1 MSTGEGS
8 HWLTASVVAAAR
20 SGEVVPAQALRG
32 TPGFRGLCR
41 ATRDRTAS
49 GALDGSG
56 SMWAEGKEGWC
67 NEL

>member
-8 HWLTASVVAAAR
+8 HWLTASVVAAAQ

-32 TPGFRGLCR
+32 RRASVGSCR
-41 ATRDRTAS
+41 AIRYRTAS
-49 GALDGSG
+49 RALDGSG

-67 NEL
+67 NKL